1 VDTFILAEG
10 EGFTDSSRIVGITGQ
25 SLPALAFD
33 LDWLSADRRGLFVAP
48 R

>member
-1 VDTFILAEG
+1 V
-10 EGFTDSSRIVGITGQ
+10 FTDASEWIVGITGQ
-25 SLPALAFD
+25 SLPALALD